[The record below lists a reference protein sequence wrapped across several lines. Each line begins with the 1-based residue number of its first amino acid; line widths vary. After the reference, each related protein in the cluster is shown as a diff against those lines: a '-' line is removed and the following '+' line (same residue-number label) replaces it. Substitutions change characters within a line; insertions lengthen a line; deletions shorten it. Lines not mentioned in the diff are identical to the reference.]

1 MINNTQIA
9 TSNRG
14 PPRILNSLL
23 TPPVTVT
30 SEVTTMPTSSF
41 ISSVS
46 TPAVLTPSATE
57 TSTSTTPFPGKKFI
71 VQKKIVQKQQFALV
85 QSGTVLKNNTTT
97 EGHSLGTVSK
107 MVTTTLPP
115 KAMKQ
120 LLRDTTLP
128 VQSIQKRSFLPT
140 NPATK
145 FVTVVKRDDSS
156 SPTRIT
162 SKVTKLTSSQL
173 NQLQGAWELDSKK

>member
-23 TPPVTVT
+23 TPPASVTP
-30 SEVTTMPTSSF
+30 EVTTMPTSSL

-46 TPAVLTPSATE
+46 TPAVLSPSATA
-57 TSTSTTPFPGKKFI
+57 TSTSTAFPGKKFI
-71 VQKKIVQKQQFALV
+71 VQKKTVQKQQFALV

-97 EGHSLGTVSK
+97 DGHSLGTVSK

-120 LLRDTTLP
+120 LLRDATLP

-173 NQLQGAWELDSKK
+173 NQLQGAWELDS